1 MFSGDEL
8 ASFLR
13 NRAGKLTASRMKDA
27 IAFNKKGEPLEA
39 RSKLM
44 RELLAERLTGDSVR
58 HYVTDAM
65 RFGIEQEDEAKLAF
79 EAHTG
84 EFVAPSV
91 TYDHPRI
98 EWFAGS
104 PDGELPRG
112 RLLEVK
118 VPTSATYIGWRL
130 AGVVPEEHK
139 PQMIAQCAVTG
150 RRRVV
155 FCAFDPRQKNPAH
168 QLFVRDF
175 IPTDE
180 EIAAIE
186 TAAETFLA
194 ELDAMFELFTTS
206 AA

>member
-27 IAFNKKGEPLEA
+27 MAFNKKGEPLEA

-44 RELLAERLTGDSVR
+44 RGLLAERLTGDSVR

-104 PDGELPRG
+104 PDGELARS

-150 RRRVV
+150 RRHVV

-168 QLFVRDF
+168 QLFIRDF
-175 IPTDE
+175 TPTDE

-186 TAAETFLA
+186 RAAETFLA
-194 ELDAMFELFTTS
+194 ELDAMFDLFTTT